1 MICAWIGRG
10 NLLLSLNLQ
19 VQLLLLLAHCD
30 ADSYEPLVGLEDFFC
45 FLIFL
50 LFFLSL
56 SAVCVFH
63 SLLGDLVAHS
73 FYFFP
78 PLNSFLLR
86 GILKNYI
93 EEPKKNYYKNNFN
106 YQDYNVNNE
115 SGLPPQENVRW
126 YNELCRINPVISNHA
141 ITLQYID
148 KYIYK
153 DNELILKL
161 PFIFKSAYATMAKN
175 ALDYFNEK
183 HKDIPFNLLDDFTQ
197 TEING
202 IKMSKK
208 EIEKTNDFAK
218 SLTMENIVSYYSN
231 DTISSLDY
239 IFYYSKNKEIK
250 VARILKTP
258 DLFKL
263 CFDIGYMPNEIFPS
277 DHLSIATDLILC

>member
-1 MICAWIGRG
+1 MYIIFASDLNCVPKSGVYK
-10 NLLLSLNLQ
+10 LLTTGELNCNQINKVHISGQDMDNLQ
-19 VQLLLLLAHCD
+19 YAN
-30 ADSYEPLVGLEDFFC
+30 
-45 FLIFL
+45 
-50 LFFLSL
+50 
-56 SAVCVFH
+56 
-63 SLLGDLVAHS
+63 
-73 FYFFP
+73 P
-78 PLNSFLLR
+78 PIKIKNFLLR
-86 GILKNYI
+86 GILKNYS
-93 EEPKKNYYKNNFN
+93 EEQKKNYYKNNFN
-106 YQDYNVNNE
+106 YQDYNANSE

-126 YNELCRINPVISNHA
+126 YNELCRINPVISNHT
-141 ITLQYID
+141 ITLAYKD

-153 DNELILKL
+153 DRDLILKL

-183 HKDIPFNLLDDFTQ
+183 YKDIPFNILEDFTQ

-202 IKMSKK
+202 IKISKK
-208 EIEKTNDFAK
+208 ELEKTNDFAK

-239 IFYYSKNKEIK
+239 IFYYSKNNECK
-250 VARILKTP
+250 VARILKAP